1 MVQMSP
7 ETRGISTS
15 ISSIVVATTLVFQT
29 SCLLPLKAGLC
40 KNIISL
46 SISMVSISSITV
58 CCKPSATKECS
69 LQHQQV
75 ILLWGSSRRA
85 TLS

>member
-15 ISSIVVATTLVFQT
+15 ISSIVAATNLVFQA

-46 SISMVSISSITV
+46 SISIGPSISSITV
-58 CCKPSATKECS
+58 CCKPPAVISAAPAS
-69 LQHQQV
+69 HPAVGV
-75 ILLWGSSRRA
+75 IQACNSFI
-85 TLS
+85 T